1 MSVAARARNV
11 FQGDTCLR
19 VAVENGDRVTSLGR
33 CANHTIDMADEPFVL
48 TCYGL
53 ALGSF
58 VMVLGVEWLES
69 LGSHPGIHTQWP
81 MRALVGYIYI
91 SSTDHLSLC
100 FHQRHGGFA
109 AAV

>member
-1 MSVAARARNV
+1 MHNFIDMSVTDRARIV

-19 VAVENGDRVTSLGR
+19 VAVENGDRVTSPGR

-58 VMVLGVEWLES
+58 IMVLSVEWLES
-69 LGSHPGIHTQWP
+69 LGPVLWYFRGRTLAFV
-81 MRALVGYIYI
+81 RNGRRVL
-91 SSTDHLSLC
+91 
-100 FHQRHGGFA
+100 
-109 AAV
+109 